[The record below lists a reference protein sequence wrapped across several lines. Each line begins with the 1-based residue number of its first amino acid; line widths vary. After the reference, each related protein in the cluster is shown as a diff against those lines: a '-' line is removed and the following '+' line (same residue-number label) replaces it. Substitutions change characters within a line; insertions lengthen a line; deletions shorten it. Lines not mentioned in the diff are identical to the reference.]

1 MFKTKDVCI
10 IDDDPI
16 CVFGL
21 KKRLLEAEFFE
32 EIITWSNGL
41 EAINFFTKR
50 VIEKKPLPTT
60 VFLDLNMPLMDGWDF
75 LEEFKKIDISF
86 RKNVRIHILSS
97 SVDAKD
103 VLKAKT
109 YVEVENYFTKP
120 IKKEDIFKVIS
131 NNHF

>member
-1 MFKTKDVCI
+1 MFKIKDVCI

-21 KKRLLEAEFFE
+21 KKRLLETAFFE
-32 EIITWSNGL
+32 DIIVCSNGL
-41 EAINFFTKR
+41 EAINFLKKR
-50 VIEKKPLPTT
+50 VTENERLPTT
-60 VFLDLNMPLMDGWDF
+60 VFLDLNMPIMDGWDF
-75 LEEFKKIDISF
+75 LEEFKKIKMDY